1 MKYNYGTINR
11 PIKIKKRVEKSPHII
26 NLTPEALQWEILS
39 KALRK
44 RIRKNEN
51 QGRWATTFTK
61 RYYS

>member
-1 MKYNYGTINR
+1 MKNWGQLPR
-11 PIKIKKRVEKSPHII
+11 VVKIKKRYTLSPYVL
-26 NLTPEALQWEILS
+26 NLTEEALQWEILS